1 MTSQKSKSE
10 NTGSN
15 TMVLVDAG
23 KLSEGLKTTFNGVA
37 MIFDSLG
44 IESGKVAE
52 DIISKFPATNIPEQN
67 PSKSREEKATN
78 DSKEVATLS
87 NPDVELGNAADND
100 ADNDTNAANA
110 AADSSDKHTEYTEHT
125 EENADM
131 IPEAGEKDRT
141 ESAEPAEVKESMKPE
156 KKQVS
161 SVSLDDITKIIVQKI
176 KKDRSNNQKI
186 GQILKTY
193 GTEKVSEL
201 PEEKYEAFLTDL
213 SQL

>member
-1 MTSQKSKSE
+1 MTSQKNKSE

-44 IESGKVAE
+44 IESGKVAG
-52 DIISKFPATNIPEQN
+52 DIISMYSATDIPDHK
-67 PSKSREEKATN
+67 PSNSRKEKAAN
-78 DSKEVATLS
+78 DSKEVAVVS
-87 NPDVELGNAADND
+87 NPDVEPGNVADND

-110 AADSSDKHTEYTEHT
+110 AADSSDKHTEHG
-125 EENADM
+125 EEKVEK
-131 IPEAGEKDRT
+131 IPEAAVEET
-141 ESAEPAEVKESMKPE
+141 PESAEPVEVQDPQKPDNE
-156 KKQVS
+156 PASTVT
-161 SVSLDDITKIIVQKI
+161 LDDITKIIVQKI

>member
-1 MTSQKSKSE
+1 MTSQKNKSE

-44 IESGKVAE
+44 IKSGKVAG
-52 DIISKFPATNIPEQN
+52 DIISKYSATDIPEHK
-67 PSKSREEKATN
+67 PSNSRKEKAAN
-78 DSKEVATLS
+78 DSKEVATVS
-87 NPDVELGNAADND
+87 NPDVEPGNAGDNSEM
-100 ADNDTNAANA
+100 NVANA
-110 AADSSDKHTEYTEHT
+110 AADSPDKHTEHT
-125 EENADM
+125 EENVDK
-131 IPEAGEKDRT
+131 IPEATVEETVD
-141 ESAEPAEVKESMKPE
+141 SAEPEEVKESMKPE

>member
-1 MTSQKSKSE
+1 MASQKNKGE

-37 MIFDSLG
+37 MIFESLG

-67 PSKSREEKATN
+67 PSKSRKGKDTN
-78 DSKEVATLS
+78 YSKEVATVS
-87 NPDVELGNAADND
+87 NPDVEPGNVADND
-100 ADNDTNAANA
+100 ADNASNA

-141 ESAEPAEVKESMKPE
+141 ESAEPAEAKESMKPE